1 MKQRMIKAGV
11 LLFGLMVLFT
21 VISRAAYNMSIAEVS
36 AEKPEPQ
43 TFTPDVSA
51 QGVVTGSQ
59 EIAVSTA
66 ESVRVKTV
74 HVMAGQAVEAGE
86 VLYELDLQDLT
97 EKMREKQLELQS
109 LDLQIRGTAESE
121 AAAEQSR
128 QLSRSQAQEDYNRI
142 AARENEAVDAALN
155 ELRQAQE
162 QYQNVTAG
170 QAGIREPA
178 SGQADSVQAGIGEPA
193 PDQVNSSQT
202 GGGAT
207 TSDERNPGQPE
218 LDQSSSWQAAD
229 QLRAAVQEK
238 QAAYDQAVR
247 NREDSLYNA
256 QKSVDS
262 ANLEAAKSYSVEQSQ
277 ILRGQKEEEIAKLQA
292 LLDVQG
298 RVAAPVKGM
307 VTEVS
312 VKAGSASGSGG
323 DILLSDISGGASLT
337 VTFPEELREY
347 VREGAQAVVSAAD
360 SGSGQPGMPGAGSQG
375 AAGSENQ
382 AGKHAVSDR
391 VTIRS
396 IADNSMTGNPM
407 TGNEGAGMDTNGAGS
422 MPEAASGGSFTVTV
436 DLQPDHF
443 TAGEKAMLK
452 VEIPPD
458 NYDTCIPLGAL
469 HLREKDQYYVNV
481 AEKRS
486 TILGEEWVIRQVDVD
501 LLEKNEKFAAVEGI
515 SSEQEIV
522 AESSRTL
529 EEGSRVKMKDEG

>member
-21 VISRAAYNMSIAEVS
+21 IISRAAYNMSIAEVS

-74 HVMAGQAVEAGE
+74 HVMAGQAVEARE

-121 AAAEQSR
+121 AEAEQSR
-128 QLSRSQAQEDYNRI
+128 QFSRSQAQEDYNRI

-170 QAGIREPA
+170 QAGIGEPA
-178 SGQADSVQAGIGEPA
+178 SDQADPV
-193 PDQVNSSQT
+193 
-202 GGGAT
+202 
-207 TSDERNPGQPE
+207 QPE

-312 VKAGSASGSGG
+312 VKAGSASGSG
-323 DILLSDISGGASLT
+323 
-337 VTFPEELREY
+337 
-347 VREGAQAVVSAAD
+347 
-360 SGSGQPGMPGAGSQG
+360 
-375 AAGSENQ
+375 
-382 AGKHAVSDR
+382 
-391 VTIRS
+391 
-396 IADNSMTGNPM
+396 
-407 TGNEGAGMDTNGAGS
+407 
-422 MPEAASGGSFTVTV
+422 
-436 DLQPDHF
+436 
-443 TAGEKAMLK
+443 
-452 VEIPPD
+452 
-458 NYDTCIPLGAL
+458 
-469 HLREKDQYYVNV
+469 
-481 AEKRS
+481 
-486 TILGEEWVIRQVDVD
+486 
-501 LLEKNEKFAAVEGI
+501 
-515 SSEQEIV
+515 
-522 AESSRTL
+522 
-529 EEGSRVKMKDEG
+529 

>member
-21 VISRAAYNMSIAEVS
+21 IISRAAYNMSIAEVS

-121 AAAEQSR
+121 AEAEQSR

-170 QAGIREPA
+170 QAGIGEPA
-178 SGQADSVQAGIGEPA
+178 SDQTDS
-193 PDQVNSSQT
+193 
-202 GGGAT
+202 
-207 TSDERNPGQPE
+207 GQPE
-218 LDQSSSWQAAD
+218 LDQGSSWQAAD

-262 ANLEAAKSYSVEQSQ
+262 ANLEAAKSYSVEQSR

-396 IADNSMTGNPM
+396 VADNSMTGNPM
-407 TGNEGAGMDTNGAGS
+407 TGNPMTGNLISGNEAAGMDTNGAGS

-515 SSEQEIV
+515 SSEQEVV

>member
-1 MKQRMIKAGV
+1 MKQRMIKAGM
-11 LLFGLMVLFT
+11 LLFGWMVLFT
-21 VISRAAYNMSIAEVS
+21 IISRAAYNMSIAEVS

-128 QLSRSQAQEDYNRI
+128 QLSRSQAQEDYNRT

-170 QAGIREPA
+170 QPEF
-178 SGQADSVQAGIGEPA
+178 
-193 PDQVNSSQT
+193 DQ
-202 GGGAT
+202 G
-207 TSDERNPGQPE
+207 
-218 LDQSSSWQAAD
+218 SSWQAAD

-312 VKAGSASGSGG
+312 VKAGSASGSG
-323 DILLSDISGGASLT
+323 
-337 VTFPEELREY
+337 
-347 VREGAQAVVSAAD
+347 
-360 SGSGQPGMPGAGSQG
+360 
-375 AAGSENQ
+375 
-382 AGKHAVSDR
+382 
-391 VTIRS
+391 
-396 IADNSMTGNPM
+396 
-407 TGNEGAGMDTNGAGS
+407 
-422 MPEAASGGSFTVTV
+422 
-436 DLQPDHF
+436 
-443 TAGEKAMLK
+443 
-452 VEIPPD
+452 
-458 NYDTCIPLGAL
+458 
-469 HLREKDQYYVNV
+469 
-481 AEKRS
+481 
-486 TILGEEWVIRQVDVD
+486 
-501 LLEKNEKFAAVEGI
+501 
-515 SSEQEIV
+515 
-522 AESSRTL
+522 
-529 EEGSRVKMKDEG
+529 

>member
-21 VISRAAYNMSIAEVS
+21 IISRAAYNMSIAEVS

-74 HVMAGQAVEAGE
+74 HVMAGQAVEARE

-121 AAAEQSR
+121 AEAEQSR

-170 QAGIREPA
+170 Q
-178 SGQADSVQAGIGEPA
+178 
-193 PDQVNSSQT
+193 
-202 GGGAT
+202 
-207 TSDERNPGQPE
+207 PE
-218 LDQSSSWQAAD
+218 LDQGSSWQAAD

-396 IADNSMTGNPM
+396 VADNSMTGNPM
-407 TGNEGAGMDTNGAGS
+407 TGNLISGNETAGMDTNGAGS
-422 MPEAASGGSFTVTV
+422 MPEAASEGSFTVTV

-501 LLEKNEKFAAVEGI
+501 LLKKNEKFAAVEGI
-515 SSEQEIV
+515 SSEQEVV

>member
-1 MKQRMIKAGV
+1 MKQRMIKAGM

-128 QLSRSQAQEDYNRI
+128 QLSRSQAQEDYNRT

-170 QAGIREPA
+170 QPEF
-178 SGQADSVQAGIGEPA
+178 
-193 PDQVNSSQT
+193 DQ
-202 GGGAT
+202 G
-207 TSDERNPGQPE
+207 
-218 LDQSSSWQAAD
+218 SSWQAAD

-262 ANLEAAKSYSVEQSQ
+262 ANLEAAKSYSVEQSR

-375 AAGSENQ
+375 VAGSENQ

-396 IADNSMTGNPM
+396 IADNSMTGNLIS
-407 TGNEGAGMDTNGAGS
+407 GNEAAGMDTNGAGS

-515 SSEQEIV
+515 SSEQEVV